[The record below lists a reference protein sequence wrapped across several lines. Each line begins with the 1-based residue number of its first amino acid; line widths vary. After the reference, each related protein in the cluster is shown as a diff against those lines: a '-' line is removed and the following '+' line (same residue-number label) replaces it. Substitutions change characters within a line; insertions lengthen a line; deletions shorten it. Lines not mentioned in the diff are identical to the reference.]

1 MSRFNLTIIIILILL
16 VILLVLSRK
25 KYKNHTYRS
34 ESLNIFQEPGY
45 YRHFNKLDRELR
57 KCGSNS
63 SECQRYYQKNILD
76 FSKLERKMLD
86 QVVQD
91 IHQLRGSNFSKI
103 FRNIKFSKV
112 NSNIENGMP
121 HTRKNVIVFSDRYY
135 SQMLEKFQLDPGFIK
150 NDTFF
155 LRLIAHE
162 QFHIFQRLH
171 PEVMSNFYQNFWNL
185 KLLHKKLPPHLLEVN
200 RTNPD
205 ALPSLNW
212 LFPLSN
218 GDYALPLC
226 VFQEKRNHINDT
238 VNIWVRVKIHQ
249 GKVSF
254 GKLDRNQRL
263 SDLSEY
269 GDYFGYYGANNYH
282 PHEISASL
290 FEDLFLSQIL
300 STPKPISEGFRKLAE
315 FFL

>member
-1 MSRFNLTIIIILILL
+1 MSRFYLTTIFILILL
-16 VILLVLSRK
+16 VILIVLSK
-25 KYKNHTYRS
+25 KNKSHTDWL
-34 ESLNIFQEPGY
+34 EAQNIFQEPEY

-63 SECQRYYQKNILD
+63 SECERYYQQNILS
-76 FSKLERKMLD
+76 FSKLERKMLE

-91 IHQLRGSNFSKI
+91 IHQLRGPNFSQI
-103 FRNIKFSKV
+103 FSNIKFSKV
-112 NSNIENGMP
+112 NSKIENGMP
-121 HTRKNVIVFSDRYY
+121 HTRKNAIVFSDRYY
-135 SQMLEKFQLDPGFIK
+135 SQMLEKFRSDPNFIK
-150 NDTFF
+150 KDAFF

-171 PEVMSNFYQNFWNL
+171 PQVMSNFYQNSWNL
-185 KLLHKKLPPHLLEVN
+185 KLLDKKLPPHLLEVN

-205 ALPSLNW
+205 ALPSQNW

-226 VFQEKRNHINDT
+226 VFQEKGNHINDT

-254 GKLDRNQRL
+254 GKLDRKQRL

-269 GDYFGYYGANNYH
+269 GNYFGYYGANNYH

-300 STPKPISEGFRKLAE
+300 NTPKPISEGFRKLADV
-315 FFL
+315 FL